1 MGVEF
6 DQAQQFFG
14 FGSGRAVGQGGDHR
28 QDLGEH
34 SDGPARVGVG
44 EGRARDLAA
53 TEVIMGVGLSVPTGF
68 ERAQGRCVGQLS
80 VDQSHQMIPGSKR
93 FVVSVGA
100 EARDDRLEA
109 PPIEG
114 LDEPAENGRSKAHV
128 PQPFLKS

>member
-1 MGVEF
+1 MRPLDLAQSNSLPNGMGVEF

-80 VDQSHQMIPGSKR
+80 VDQSHQMIPSSETICRKR
-93 FVVSVGA
+93 
-100 EARDDRLEA
+100 RR
-109 PPIEG
+109 
-114 LDEPAENGRSKAHV
+114 
-128 PQPFLKS
+128 